1 MTTLGK
7 FITFEGID
15 GAGKSSHIEAAATAL
30 KQAGKIVLL
39 TREPGGTALAEKLR
53 NEVLHCA
60 MDGLTELLL
69 VFAAR
74 RDHLETVIRPA
85 LARGDWVIC
94 DRFTDSTFAYQG
106 GGRQM
111 DFQKIETLEGWVQGD
126 LQPDCTLLF
135 DLPPDVAAIRR
146 AKVRAADRFEAED
159 STGFFERIR
168 QAYLARAAQ
177 NAGRFVLIDALKPLD
192 EVRATVLVSLATL

>member
-1 MTTLGK
+1 MSVGK

-15 GAGKSSHIEAAATAL
+15 GAGKSSHIEAAALAL
-30 KQAGKIVLL
+30 RQAGKTVVL
-39 TREPGGTALAEKLR
+39 TREPGGTPLAEKLR
-53 NEVLHCA
+53 NEVLHSA

-74 RDHLETVIRPA
+74 RDHSETIIRPA

-111 DFQKIETLEGWVQGD
+111 DLQKIETLEAWVQVD

-135 DLPPDVAAIRR
+135 DLPPEVAAERR

-168 QAYLARAAQ
+168 QAYLQRAQQ
-177 NAGRFVLIDALKPLD
+177 NPNRFVLIDALKSLD
-192 EVRATVLVSLATL
+192 EVRAMVLKSVASL

>member
-1 MTTLGK
+1 MGK

-15 GAGKSSHIEAAATAL
+15 GAGKSSHIEAAAVAL
-30 KQAGKIVLL
+30 RQEGKTVVL

-53 NEVLHCA
+53 NEVLHSP

-85 LARGDWVIC
+85 LLRGEWVIC

-111 DFQKIETLEGWVQGD
+111 DFQKIEALEAWVQGD

-135 DLPPDVAAIRR
+135 DLPPDVAATRR

-168 QAYLARAAQ
+168 QAYLLRAKNNPQ
-177 NAGRFVLIDALKPLD
+177 RFVLIDALKPLN
-192 EVRATVLVSLATL
+192 EVRAMVLKTLVTL

>member
-1 MTTLGK
+1 MSVGK

-15 GAGKSSHIEAAATAL
+15 GAGKSSHIEAAAVAL
-30 KQAGKIVLL
+30 RQAGKTVVL
-39 TREPGGTALAEKLR
+39 TREPGGTPLAEKLR
-53 NEVLHCA
+53 DQVLHSA

-74 RDHLETVIRPA
+74 RDHIETVIRPA

-111 DFQKIETLEGWVQGD
+111 DLQKIETLESWVQAD

-135 DLPPDVAAIRR
+135 DLPPAVAAQRR

-168 QAYLARAAQ
+168 HAYLQRAQA
-177 NAGRFVLIDALKPLD
+177 NTDRFVIIDALKALQ
-192 EVRATVLVSLATL
+192 EVRAMVLKSIVTI

>member
-1 MTTLGK
+1 MSVGK

-15 GAGKSSHIEAAATAL
+15 GAGKSSHIEAAAVAL
-30 KQAGKIVLL
+30 KQAGKTVVL
-39 TREPGGTALAEKLR
+39 TREPGGTPLAEKLR
-53 NEVLHCA
+53 DQVLHSA

-74 RDHLETVIRPA
+74 RDHIETVIRPA

-111 DFQKIETLEGWVQGD
+111 DLQKIEMLESWIQAD

-135 DLPPDVAAIRR
+135 DLPPAVAAQRR

-168 QAYLARAAQ
+168 HAYLQRAQA
-177 NAGRFVLIDALKPLD
+177 NTDRFVIIDALKALE
-192 EVRATVLVSLATL
+192 EVRAMVLKSIVTL

>member
-1 MTTLGK
+1 MGK

-15 GAGKSSHIEAAATAL
+15 GAGKSSHIEAAASVL
-30 KQAGKIVLL
+30 GQEGKTVVL

-53 NEVLHCA
+53 NEVLHSP

-85 LARGDWVIC
+85 LLRGEWVIC

-111 DFQKIETLEGWVQGD
+111 DFQKIEALEAWVQGD

-135 DLPPDVAAIRR
+135 DLPPDVAATRR

-168 QAYLARAAQ
+168 QAYLLRAKNNPQ
-177 NAGRFVLIDALKPLD
+177 RFVLIDALKPLN
-192 EVRATVLVSLATL
+192 EVRAMVLKTLVTL

>member
-1 MTTLGK
+1 MSVGK

-15 GAGKSSHIEAAATAL
+15 GAGKSSHIEAAAVAL
-30 KQAGKIVLL
+30 RQVGKTVVL
-39 TREPGGTALAEKLR
+39 TREPGGTPLAEKLR
-53 NEVLHCA
+53 DEVLHRA

-74 RDHLETVIRPA
+74 RDHIETVIRPA

-111 DFQKIETLEGWVQGD
+111 DLQKIELLESWVQAD

-135 DLPPDVAAIRR
+135 DLPPAVAAQRR

-168 QAYLARAAQ
+168 QAYLLRAKLNGQ
-177 NAGRFVLIDALKPLD
+177 RFVLINALNPLD
-192 EVRATVLVSLATL
+192 EVRAMVLKSVATL

>member
-1 MTTLGK
+1 MSVGK

-15 GAGKSSHIEAAATAL
+15 GAGKSSHIEAAAVAL
-30 KQAGKIVLL
+30 RQAGKTVVL
-39 TREPGGTALAEKLR
+39 TREPGGTPLAEKLR
-53 NEVLHCA
+53 DQVLHSA

-74 RDHLETVIRPA
+74 RDHIETVIRPA

-111 DFQKIETLEGWVQGD
+111 DLQKIEMLESWVQVD

-135 DLPPDVAAIRR
+135 DLPPAVAAQRR

-168 QAYLARAAQ
+168 HAYLQRAHA
-177 NAGRFVLIDALKPLD
+177 NTDRFVIIDALKALE
-192 EVRATVLVSLATL
+192 EVRAMVLKSIVTL